1 MAQDD
6 AVQVSSIPAAIAEP
20 EKPMNRVVALIFL
33 LAGAFLPLSVPAQQP
48 SFAVATIR
56 PSAAQVQFEHDG
68 KTDFLPDTLR
78 MRDVTLNTCIKLA
91 YGVQDSQISGP
102 GLLRSEHYDIT
113 AKADAPVSHDQ
124 MKLMLQT
131 LLGDRFRLS
140 FHRENKELKGFAL
153 VVTKGGPKFHEAVGD
168 GETTRQNTATA
179 TIAKSITMREFADF
193 LSGPVEAPI
202 VDKTGLAGKYDFTL
216 DFTSYLPPL
225 DRPTK
230 MDDFLGVMQAA
241 LDGELGLKLEPHR
254 KEVVEVLVIDHVE
267 KPSEN

>member
-1 MAQDD
+1 MKP
-6 AVQVSSIPAAIAEP
+6 AVSTIILFASA
-20 EKPMNRVVALIFL
+20 
-33 LAGAFLPLSVPAQQP
+33 LSVFPATAQQP
-48 SFAVATIR
+48 AFAVATIR

-68 KTDFLPDTLR
+68 KTDILPDTLR

-102 GLLRSEHYDIT
+102 GLLRSEHYDIS
-113 AKADAPVSHDQ
+113 AKTDAPVDRDQ

-131 LLGDRFRLS
+131 LLADRFRLS
-140 FHRENKELKGFAL
+140 FHRENRELKGFAL
-153 VVTKGGPKFHEAVGD
+153 IVVKGGPKFHEATGD
-168 GETTRQNTATA
+168 GETSRQNTATG

-202 VDKTGLAGKYDFTL
+202 VDKTGLPGKYDFTL

-230 MDDFLGVMQAA
+230 IDDFLGVMQAA
-241 LDGELGLKLEPHR
+241 LEGELGLKLEPR
-254 KEVVEVLVIDHVE
+254 KKETIEVLVVDHVE